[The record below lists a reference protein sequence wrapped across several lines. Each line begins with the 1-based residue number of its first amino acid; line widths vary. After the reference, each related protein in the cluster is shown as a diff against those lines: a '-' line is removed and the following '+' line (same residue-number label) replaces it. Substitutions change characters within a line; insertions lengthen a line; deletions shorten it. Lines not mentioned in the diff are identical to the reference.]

1 MWAKVFLVQFPN
13 VRLSLS
19 DFKSKIIHHIQINE
33 AMIDV
38 KKGLE
43 GVVVKPVDVDR
54 LTVTNAGELKK
65 SLALQFSSGSSNV
78 YLDLSNIKYMDSTG
92 VSVLISG
99 VKSSREQNRAFILRN
114 VQPEVHKLLSL
125 MKIDK
130 IIDIE

>member
-1 MWAKVFLVQFPN
+1 
-13 VRLSLS
+13 
-19 DFKSKIIHHIQINE
+19 
-33 AMIDV
+33 MIDV

>member
-1 MWAKVFLVQFPN
+1 
-13 VRLSLS
+13 
-19 DFKSKIIHHIQINE
+19 
-33 AMIDV
+33 MIDV

-65 SLALQFSSGSSNV
+65 ALALQFSSGSSNV

-99 VKSSREQNRAFILRN
+99 VKSSREQNRGFILRN
-114 VQPEVHKLLSL
+114 VQPDVHKLLSL

>member
-1 MWAKVFLVQFPN
+1 
-13 VRLSLS
+13 
-19 DFKSKIIHHIQINE
+19 
-33 AMIDV
+33 MIDV
-38 KKGLE
+38 QKVSE
-43 GVVVKPVDVDR
+43 GIIVKPVDVDR
-54 LTVTNAGELKK
+54 LTVINAGDLKK

-78 YLDLSNIKYMDSTG
+78 YLDLANIKYMDSTG

-99 VKSSREQNRAFILRN
+99 VKSSRETNRSFSLRN

>member
-1 MWAKVFLVQFPN
+1 
-13 VRLSLS
+13 
-19 DFKSKIIHHIQINE
+19 
-33 AMIDV
+33 MIDV
-38 KKGLE
+38 KKGLD

-65 SLALQFSSGSSNV
+65 SLALQFSAGSCDV

-114 VQPEVHKLLSL
+114 VQPEVRKLLSL

>member
-1 MWAKVFLVQFPN
+1 
-13 VRLSLS
+13 
-19 DFKSKIIHHIQINE
+19 
-33 AMIDV
+33 MIDV

-43 GVVVKPVDVDR
+43 GVVLTPVEVDR

-65 SLALQFSSGSSNV
+65 SLALQFSAGSRNV

-99 VKSSREQNRAFILRN
+99 VKSSREQNRSFILRN
-114 VQPEVHKLLSL
+114 VQPDVRKLLSL